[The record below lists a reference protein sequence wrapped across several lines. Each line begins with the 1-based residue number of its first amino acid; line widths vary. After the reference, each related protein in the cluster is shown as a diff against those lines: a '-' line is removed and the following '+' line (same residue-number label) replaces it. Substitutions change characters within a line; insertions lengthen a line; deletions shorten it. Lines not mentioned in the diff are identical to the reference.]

1 MRNKCKKYTTNDDI
15 NYDRIKEYLK
25 KLDTIKLKLKKFFS
39 FDIPNY
45 VIDDIIMEENYSHFC
60 LLLNLAVINK
70 RISRNNAKILKDGI
84 KDICDIKNPYMKI
97 SQKYF
102 LCIKF

>member
-15 NYDRIKEYLK
+15 NYNKIKEYLK
-25 KLDTIKLKLKKFFS
+25 KFDTISLKLKIFFS

-45 VIDDIIMEENYSHFC
+45 LIDDIIMEENYSHFC

-70 RISRNNAKILKDGI
+70 RISKNNAKILKNGI

-102 LCIKF
+102 LCN

>member
-15 NYDRIKEYLK
+15 NYNKIKEYLK
-25 KLDTIKLKLKKFFS
+25 KFDTISLKLKIFFS

-45 VIDDIIMEENYSHFC
+45 LIDDIIMEENYSHLC

-70 RISRNNAKILKDGI
+70 RISKNNAKILKNGI

-102 LCIKF
+102 LCN

>member
-15 NYDRIKEYLK
+15 NYNKIKEYLK
-25 KLDTIKLKLKKFFS
+25 KFDTISLKLKIFFS

-45 VIDDIIMEENYSHFC
+45 LIDDIIMEENYSHFC

-70 RISRNNAKILKDGI
+70 RISKNNAKILKNGI
-84 KDICDIKNPYMKI
+84 KNICDIKNPYMKI

-102 LCIKF
+102 LCN